1 MRINIIGVPLDL
13 GADRR
18 GVDMGPSAIRYA
30 SITDRLCM
38 LGHEVLDLG
47 NIAVEGR
54 ETRMPGDPR
63 LKYLDQIV
71 QACGKLAERTSES
84 ISNGALPITLGGD
97 HSAALGSVSG
107 VANALGDI
115 GVIWFDAHADF
126 NTAQTSPSGNIHGM
140 ILAALAGYGDHRLVD
155 TAKKANKQ
163 AHVDPDRIAIV
174 GARDLDPGEVIL
186 LREAGV
192 HVFPMSE
199 IDRRGIYEV
208 THEALRV
215 VSHGTKGF
223 HVSFDMDVV
232 DPSEAPG
239 VGTPVHGGITYREA
253 HMALELVAEN
263 GKMVSLDFVE
273 VNPILDQ
280 ANRTA
285 ILATELALSATGKRT
300 F

>member
-30 SITDRLCM
+30 SITDRLRM
-38 LGHEVLDLG
+38 LGHEVEDLG
-47 NIAVEGR
+47 NIVVEGR
-54 ETRMPGDPR
+54 ETRVPGDPR
-63 LKYLDQIV
+63 LKYLEQIV
-71 QACGKLAERTSES
+71 QACGKLAERTYDS
-84 ISNGALPITLGGD
+84 ILSGELPITLGGD

-140 ILAALAGYGDHRLVD
+140 ILAALAGYGDRRLVD
-155 TAKKANKQ
+155 TAKKANQQ

-174 GARDLDPGEVIL
+174 GARDLDPGEVML

-192 HVFPMSE
+192 HVFTMSE

-208 THEALRV
+208 TQEALLV
-215 VSHGTKGF
+215 VSNGSKGF

-263 GKMVSLDFVE
+263 GKMVSVDFVE

-285 ILATELALSATGKRT
+285 VLATELALSATGKRT

>member
-1 MRINIIGVPLDL
+1 MHINIIGVPMDL

-30 SITDRLCM
+30 SISERLRM
-38 LGHEVLDLG
+38 LGHRVEDLG
-47 NIAVEGR
+47 TIPVEGR
-54 ETRMPGDPR
+54 ETRVPGDPK

-71 QACGKLAERTSES
+71 QACNELAERIYKSVTSA
-84 ISNGALPITLGGD
+84 ALPITLGGD
-97 HSAALGSVSG
+97 HSIALGSAG
-107 VANALGDI
+107 GAANALGEI

-126 NTAQTSPSGNIHGM
+126 NNAETSPSGNVHGM
-140 ILAALAGYGDHRLVD
+140 ILGALAGYGDQRLVN
-155 TAKKANKQ
+155 TAKISTKPR
-163 AHVDPDRIAIV
+163 HVDPRRIAIV
-174 GARDLDPGEVIL
+174 GVRDLDPGEVVL
-186 LREAGV
+186 LRQAGV
-192 HVFPMSE
+192 HVFTMSE

-208 THEALRV
+208 THEALEV
-215 VSHGTKGF
+215 VSRDTKGF

-253 HMALELVAEN
+253 HMALELVAEI
-263 GKMVSLDFVE
+263 GGMVSLDFVE

-285 ILATELALSATGKRT
+285 ALATELALSATGKRT

>member
-1 MRINIIGVPLDL
+1 MRIDIIGVPMDL

-30 SITDRLCM
+30 SISERLRT
-38 LGHEVLDLG
+38 LGHEVEDLG
-47 NIAVEGR
+47 NVPVEGR
-54 ETRMPGDPR
+54 ETRPHGDPK

-71 QACGKLAERTSES
+71 QACNDLARS
-84 ISNGALPITLGGD
+84 ITKSITDDALPITLGGD
-97 HSAALGSVSG
+97 HSIALGSAG
-107 VANALGDI
+107 GAANALGEI
-115 GVIWFDAHADF
+115 GILWFDAHADF
-126 NTAQTSPSGNIHGM
+126 NSVETSPSGNIHGM
-140 ILAALAGYGDHRLVD
+140 ILGALAGYGDQRLVD
-155 TAKKANKQ
+155 TAKSSSKPRQ
-163 AHVDPDRIAIV
+163 VDPDRIAIV
-174 GARDLDPGEVIL
+174 GVRDLDPGEVAL
-186 LREAGV
+186 LRRAGV

-208 THEALRV
+208 THDALRV
-215 VSHGTKGF
+215 VSSNTRGF
-223 HVSFDMDVV
+223 HVSVDMDVV

-253 HMALELVAEN
+253 HMALELVAET
-263 GKMVSLDFVE
+263 GGMVSLDFVE

-285 ILATELALSATGKRT
+285 ALATELALSATGKRT

>member
-30 SITDRLCM
+30 NITDRLRV
-38 LGHEVLDLG
+38 LGHEVEDLG
-47 NIAVEGR
+47 NIVVEGR
-54 ETRMPGDPR
+54 ETRLQGDPR

-71 QACGKLAERTSES
+71 QACGKLAERTYDS
-84 ISNGALPITLGGD
+84 ISSGALPLTLGGD

-107 VANALGDI
+107 VANALGDV
-115 GVIWFDAHADF
+115 GVIWFDAHGDF

-140 ILAALAGYGDHRLVD
+140 ILAALAGYGDHRLVN
-155 TAKKANKQ
+155 TAKITDKQ
-163 AHVDPDRIAIV
+163 AHVDPDRIAVV
-174 GARDLDPGEVIL
+174 GARNLDPGEVLL

-192 HVFPMSE
+192 HVFPMSD

-208 THEALRV
+208 THEALVV
-215 VSHGTKGF
+215 VSNGTKGF

-263 GKMVSLDFVE
+263 GKLVGVDFVE

-285 ILATELALSATGKRT
+285 ILATELALSAMGKRT

>member
-1 MRINIIGVPLDL
+1 
-13 GADRR
+13 
-18 GVDMGPSAIRYA
+18 
-30 SITDRLCM
+30 M
-38 LGHEVLDLG
+38 LGHEVEDLG
-47 NIAVEGR
+47 NIPVEGR
-54 ETRMPGDPR
+54 ETRVPGDPR

-71 QACGKLAERTSES
+71 HACGKLAERTGDS

-97 HSAALGSVSG
+97 HSAALGSVGG

-155 TAKKANKQ
+155 TARKGEKSR
-163 AHVDPDRIAIV
+163 HVDPDRIAIV

-215 VSHGTKGF
+215 VSNGTNGGF